1 MTHKGLICKIYKNL
15 IQLNIKK
22 PNNLILKGAED
33 LNRHISNEDIQMA
46 KRHMKRHSTSLII
59 REIKIKTTMR
69 YHLKPVR
76 MSIVKKN
83 TNRVKTASMS
93 CLPSAAH
100 GGVLFQD
107 HASYRSGLKE
117 G

>member
-59 REIKIKTTMR
+59 RELQIKTTMR
-69 YHLKPVR
+69 EFLGGPAVR
-76 MSIVKKN
+76 
-83 TNRVKTASMS
+83 TPCFHCRGQGFDPW
-93 CLPSAAH
+93 L
-100 GGVLFQD
+100 GD
-107 HASYRSGLKE
+107 
-117 G
+117 